1 MVISNLIPDKII
13 ENLDLIGAHLGKLR
27 KLAKVSR
34 SEFLAD
40 ERNAAAAESFLR
52 RGLEAVFDIG
62 RHILAKSYGFK
73 SLEYKE
79 VAQALVDRGVVSGD
93 LGLTL
98 IKIAGY
104 RNRLV
109 HYYKEIRPEEIY
121 DILQRDLGD
130 LEDFLKEMNVFLER
144 YRTRVVKPG

>member
-1 MVISNLIPDKII
+1 MVISSLNVDKIN

-27 KLAKVSR
+27 RMAAVLR
-34 SEFLAD
+34 SDFLAD
-40 ERNAAAAESFLR
+40 ERNAAASESFLR
-52 RGLEAVFDIG
+52 RSLEAVFDIG

-79 VAQALVDRGVVSGD
+79 VAQALADRGVVSED
-93 LGLTL
+93 MGLTL

-130 LEDFLKEMNVFLER
+130 LEKFLKEMNAFLER
-144 YRTRVVKPG
+144 YRTRNED

>member
-1 MVISNLIPDKII
+1 MVISSLNVDKIN

-27 KLAKVSR
+27 RMAAVPR
-34 SEFLAD
+34 SDFLAD
-40 ERNAAAAESFLR
+40 ERNAAASESFLR

-79 VAQALVDRGVVSGD
+79 VAQALTDRGVVSED

-130 LEDFLKEMNVFLER
+130 LEKFLKEMNAFLER
-144 YRTRVVKPG
+144 YRTRNGD